1 MVFRHEINITDFRN
15 YVKNV
20 SQNSS
25 NPAKVEVPQ
34 SVQKPKD
41 VVKTIAVSSADAQRG
56 LSRIIIIYSNK
67 RSRLTVEN
75 VASHVIIN
83 LISLSFSSREL
94 TSWVKTWLE
103 RNLSTDANRVK
114 KKKDKDIDNHQVAI

>member
-1 MVFRHEINITDFRN
+1 M
-15 YVKNV
+15 KNV

-25 NPAKVEVPQ
+25 NPAKAKVPQ
-34 SVQKPKD
+34 SVQKSKD
-41 VVKTIAVSSADAQRG
+41 VVKTIAVSSADAERG
-56 LSRIIIIYSNK
+56 LSRIIITYSKK
-67 RSRLTVEN
+67 RSRLPVEN

-83 LISLSFSSREL
+83 LISLPFSSREL

-103 RNLSTDANRVK
+103 RNLSTDDNRVK